1 MTLNLSKTC
10 LGRQAGKN
18 KKVTKKKLDN
28 SSERKELNDSIKLLV
43 DYATERGSSGARF
56 YYSNISKMINKLV
69 GVESKANATKQE
81 LSLIKL
87 LESSTR
93 GAILSGL
100 SYKRHY
106 KDIYKDVKH
115 RMQTLIEMCA

>member
-1 MTLNLSKTC
+1 MTLNLSKTK
-10 LGRQAGKN
+10 KN
-18 KKVTKKKLDN
+18 KVTKRVRLKKGA
-28 SSERKELNDSIKLLV
+28 ERKELNDSIKLLV

-56 YYSNISKMINKLV
+56 YYSNISKMINKLA

-81 LSLIKL
+81 LSVIKL

-100 SYKRHY
+100 SYRRHY